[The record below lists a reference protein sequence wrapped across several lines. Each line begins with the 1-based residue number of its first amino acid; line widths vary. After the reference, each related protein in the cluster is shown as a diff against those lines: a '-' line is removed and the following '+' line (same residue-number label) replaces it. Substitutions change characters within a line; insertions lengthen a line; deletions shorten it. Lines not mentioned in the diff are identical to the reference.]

1 MRAVVWWVLGTPYV
15 FALMLAP
22 AAFVAGIVALPLYL
36 WGSGAQ
42 IAFVSITVAVAAAI
56 AVYLTSL
63 AIQNEKEIE
72 DGGTY

>member
-22 AAFVAGIVALPLYL
+22 AAFVAGIVALPFYL
-36 WGSGAQ
+36 WGSGGQ
-42 IAFVSITVAVAAAI
+42 IAFVSTTVAVAAAI